1 MVETNEAT
9 ACPSGGA
16 ALAARLILGGKFLD
30 GVAANA
36 LGLVNWAVPRVEL
49 AQRAAEIV
57 RGTAS
62 LRAAALAASK
72 ACIAV
77 AGHSDRGGYTDEL
90 ELARLLLN
98 NAETRQR
105 VEAFLAGST
114 GSSMQT
120 KKGAAR

>member
-9 ACPSGGA
+9 AYPSGGA
-16 ALAARLILGGKFLD
+16 ALAARLILGAKILD

-57 RGTAS
+57 CGIAS

-77 AGHSDRGGYTDEL
+77 TGHSDRGGYTDEL

-98 NAETRQR
+98 NAETR
-105 VEAFLAGST
+105 
-114 GSSMQT
+114 
-120 KKGAAR
+120 